1 MTPTAVTPAARTKR
15 PGADPAE
22 KAARSAS
29 PRPSSPH
36 PATPR
41 GGHRAPLAR
50 PSAPRTPRRVSGPA
64 APAPRS
70 SQRAA
75 PARAAPAPAPRTARR
90 APRRTDA
97 QIPFSLR
104 AVARLRSL
112 PDHSLLDRVVRGR
125 LWIPL
130 LGVLLAG
137 IVAAQVEVLKLNAS
151 IGQSVVKAT
160 SLQGENAQ
168 LRAEV
173 SRLSD
178 PQRLEREAV
187 GLGMTMPPA
196 TQPLYLSGTPAADLQ
211 SALANIHS
219 PDPTAFAAAAVQRAA
234 ARAAA
239 VISSSGR

>member
-1 MTPTAVTPAARTKR
+1 MGTLFI
-15 PGADPAE
+15 
-22 KAARSAS
+22 RSA
-29 PRPSSPH
+29 
-36 PATPR
+36 
-41 GGHRAPLAR
+41 
-50 PSAPRTPRRVSGPA
+50 
-64 APAPRS
+64 
-70 SQRAA
+70 
-75 PARAAPAPAPRTARR
+75 APAPRTARR

-97 QIPFSLR
+97 QIPFSVR
-104 AVARLRSL
+104 AIARLRSL
-112 PDHSLLDRVVRGR
+112 PDHSVLDRVVRGR

-130 LGVLLAG
+130 LGVLLVG

-178 PQRLEREAV
+178 PQRMEREAV

-196 TQPLYLSGTPAADLQ
+196 TEPLYLSGPPAADLR

-219 PDPTAFAAAAVQRAA
+219 PDPTAFAAAASQRAA
-234 ARAAA
+234 VRAAA